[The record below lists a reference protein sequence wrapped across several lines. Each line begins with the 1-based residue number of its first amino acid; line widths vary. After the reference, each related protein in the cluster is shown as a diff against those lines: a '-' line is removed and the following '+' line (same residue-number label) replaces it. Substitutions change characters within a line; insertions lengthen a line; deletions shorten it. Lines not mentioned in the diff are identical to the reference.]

1 MIGNSS
7 FPYQIGGGP
16 TWAGRGVTGEAQA
29 GVAAWL
35 GNLYFQAAPLAFST
49 QNASFTLAPNGLSGA
64 EAAADA
70 RFPLDID
77 APQRFGSSS
86 YQRFDPGASILSF
99 DIAHLTAAL
108 TSASQ
113 RWGPARD
120 YPLVLGPN
128 AGGFPTL
135 YAGTSTP
142 VDLWLFKIHGRVEYG
157 RLSQSAL
164 AAPVDGRRW
173 RIGSGVV
180 GTILPRGVPGLE
192 IGGTRFIHRPW
203 EGSIVSLQTL
213 SRPFG
218 PGLNLTGVAH
228 NELFENQVASVFARW
243 ALPAAKVEFYT
254 ELYRE
259 DFPGHFHEA
268 PSLIEKPDDLMS
280 YTFGFQH
287 VLMVRDRRVQVVRA
301 EVVNGETSHQERE
314 GRGFLTPDPSYIH
327 TIVTQGHTLN
337 GLILGSPEAYG
348 GAGWRIGFDDYIP
361 DGRHSIS
368 LERTLR
374 LDWLPT
380 EVLGARIRP
389 DEVYALRAELIRF
402 YKGADYG
409 ITLIPA
415 LNLNRNLVA
424 LHDVWNIAVAV
435 SARGLP

>member
-1 MIGNSS
+1 
-7 FPYQIGGGP
+7 
-16 TWAGRGVTGEAQA
+16 VTGEVQA
-29 GVAAWL
+29 GVAAWR

-49 QNASFTLAPNGLSGA
+49 QNETFALAGNGLSGT

-70 RFPLDID
+70 RFPLNID
-77 APQRFGSSS
+77 APQRFGSTR
-86 YQRFDPGASILSF
+86 YQRFDPGASILSY
-99 DIAHLTAAL
+99 DIPIAHLTGAL

-128 AGGFPTL
+128 AGGFPSL
-135 YAGTSTP
+135 YLGTSTP
-142 VDLWLFKIHGRVEYG
+142 VNLWLFKIHGRVVYG
-157 RLSQSAL
+157 ALSQSAL
-164 AAPVDGRRW
+164 AAPVDGQRW

-203 EGSIVSLQTL
+203 EGTIVSLQTL
-213 SRPFG
+213 RRPFSG
-218 PGLNLTGVAH
+218 GLNLSGIAQ
-228 NELFENQVASVFARW
+228 NEELENQVASVFARW

-259 DFPGHFHEA
+259 DFPGHFHQSL
-268 PSLIEKPDDLMS
+268 SLIEKPDDLMS

-287 VLMVRDRRVQVVRA
+287 VLMARDRRVQVVRA
-301 EVVNGETSHQERE
+301 EVVNGETSHQERGE
-314 GRGFLTPDPSYIH
+314 RGFNTPQPSYIH
-327 TIVTQGHTLN
+327 GVVTQGHTLN

-361 DGRHSIS
+361 EGRHSIS

-374 LDWLPT
+374 FDWLPT
-380 EVLGARIRP
+380 EVVGTRIRP
-389 DEVYALRAELIRF
+389 DEVYALRAEAIRF
-402 YKGADYG
+402 HKGADYG

-424 LHDVWNIAVAV
+424 LHDVWNIALAV
-435 SARGLP
+435 SARGWP